1 MEDTRAC
8 AAIMAQRWMKLD
20 DFNHECSR
28 TPDASLHVRVEVV
41 GDFGDVDGQLMTVN
55 DWYWR

>member
-1 MEDTRAC
+1 
-8 AAIMAQRWMKLD
+8 MAQRWMKLD